1 MLAKSWSFLRLPL
14 HFYELYNNLSLIWE
28 NIKNYLI
35 KIKKVLTF
43 QMNIQ
48 WIFQFHCTIA
58 VKIGINL
65 IELLAVSLVLW
76 FWKWLEFWLGGKW
89 WGFMADSKQKCL
101 NKIVG
106 DTRIGV
112 FWFGQKSL
120 RIYFFST
127 WKAKNQWI
135 LSINAVSTEKPKRR
149 ILAALWRSPVLS
161 ILQTE
166 N

>member
-89 WGFMADSKQKCL
+89 WGFFAESKQKCL
-101 NKIVG
+101 NRIIG
-106 DTRIGV
+106 DTRIGDSPMSFV
-112 FWFGQKSL
+112 SEKNGQL
-120 RIYFFST
+120 FIFFACPT
-127 WKAKNQWI
+127 WKIIFVTLKHKNTRTAQ
-135 LSINAVSTEKPKRR
+135 NPKTEP
-149 ILAALWRSPVLS
+149 
-161 ILQTE
+161 LQLLL
-166 N
+166 